1 MSELK
6 IGTAIEKVLKVT
18 RIDRVAKAIVGES
31 EDCGC
36 QKRRD
41 KLDSMFKPK
50 TK

>member
-18 RIDRVAKAIVGES
+18 RIDRLVKVVLKE

-36 QKRRD
+36 EDRKQS
-41 KLDSMFKPK
+41 LDSLFKQK
-50 TK
+50 TT